1 MGPREVLFCCLSFL
15 TYHMFVVRN
24 EREVFIWLVNERILI
39 REFTN
44 KYGLRRK
51 AHEYLLQTI
60 TKWWL

>member
-1 MGPREVLFCCLSFL
+1 
-15 TYHMFVVRN
+15 MFVVRN